1 MRTVHFI
8 LRNLFVVCGLL
19 LSFNLSA
26 QSNKV
31 DSIDIHVLLY
41 PDGSASIHENWHIQI
56 RENITEWYLVQGNLG
71 EIEITDFSVSDETG
85 KKFILEEEW
94 DVDRSRS
101 EKAGKC
107 GIVDKGSDGYE
118 LCWGVGTSGAH
129 TYSVSY
135 KMSRLV
141 KSYSD
146 ADGFNHMFVA
156 RGISPSPKQARL
168 TIAIA
173 DTLFTQEDVHMWAF
187 GFIGEIALKDGKIV
201 AESSEPFREN
211 SSMIALVQ
219 IKKGLLHPVAEAKGS
234 FEKVKERAFEDSDYL
249 NGNSDLSGEDIIC
262 IILMFGIPLGI
273 ILISKLCIYSR
284 RRTLLGKSIDRADYR
299 DLPEN
304 CSLLKANA
312 ILNYLSYLPRSN
324 KYLFQAYM
332 TDFFVRGILE
342 VRTEKRRGG
351 FTETCLKIHDWNDN
365 GVEKEDG
372 KIESLLYK
380 MICKAADDEKILH
393 ANDLKKI
400 KDKKL
405 AVKLYGALTK
415 KVEVSKND
423 HKEAKQLF
431 GLKRYLERSTQIN
444 ELSLSEMSL
453 WKRHLVYAALLG
465 CNKRAFKELER
476 ICPDIT
482 QLSQPDF
489 RGKQKGKIPSSS
501 FHPTIQLLYLYS
513 TLLNKSSSKVYE
525 QSGGSD
531 GSGRSGGYG
540 GSSSFG
546 GGGGFS
552 GGGYGGGGR

>member
-1 MRTVHFI
+1 MLT
-8 LRNLFVVCGLL
+8 
-19 LSFNLSA
+19 
-26 QSNKV
+26 
-31 DSIDIHVLLY
+31 
-41 PDGSASIHENWHIQI
+41 
-56 RENITEWYLVQGNLG
+56 VQGVRKQANAALWTKAAMDMNFAG
-71 EIEITDFSVSDETG
+71 ES
-85 KKFILEEEW
+85 
-94 DVDRSRS
+94 
-101 EKAGKC
+101 
-107 GIVDKGSDGYE
+107 
-118 LCWGVGTSGAH
+118 GTSGAH

-168 TIAIA
+168 TIAMA

-489 RGKQKGKIPSSS
+489 RGKQKEKFLLPHSIQQSNCFTSILLCSTKAPARYTNKAEVPTDQAEVEVTEEVLLSEEVADSPVEVMEAVEDKPFPFYHPSR
-501 FHPTIQLLYLYS
+501 
-513 TLLNKSSSKVYE
+513 LN
-525 QSGGSD
+525 
-531 GSGRSGGYG
+531 
-540 GSSSFG
+540 
-546 GGGGFS
+546 
-552 GGGYGGGGR
+552 